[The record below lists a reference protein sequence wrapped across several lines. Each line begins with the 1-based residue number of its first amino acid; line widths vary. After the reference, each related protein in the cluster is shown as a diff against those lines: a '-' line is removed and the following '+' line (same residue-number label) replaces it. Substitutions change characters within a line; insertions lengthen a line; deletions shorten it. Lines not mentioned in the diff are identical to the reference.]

1 MDFFAQTNIHNRFR
15 LGHSL
20 MVGGVFLF
28 LVFSLLLS
36 TITSIPAVA
45 FGSTTIFELTNQART
60 TNGLTEFE
68 LSEELTF
75 AAQAK
80 AEAMVE
86 NNYFEHTSP
95 DGTTGWDYIND
106 AGYEY
111 TFAGENLA
119 ASNEDDVSVVDGW
132 LNSPGHRANLLN
144 EDFSKIGLGIAYKD
158 SYEEFRNVFFIVA
171 LYAEPAIFNSVPTSK
186 TNNTT
191 TEGLTQ
197 LEKSKFTLDRGAG
210 YVFIGVSG
218 ALTLSGVSIETNRIK
233 KHLQKRR
240 S

>member
-119 ASNEDDVSVVDGW
+119 ASNEDDTSYATG
-132 LNSPGHRANLLN
+132 ANASGPR
-144 EDFSKIGLGIAYKD
+144 DQY
-158 SYEEFRNVFFIVA
+158 FRDRKGRR
-171 LYAEPAIFNSVPTSK
+171 EPRNA
-186 TNNTT
+186 NNA
-191 TEGLTQ
+191 
-197 LEKSKFTLDRGAG
+197 S
-210 YVFIGVSG
+210 
-218 ALTLSGVSIETNRIK
+218 
-233 KHLQKRR
+233 RR
-240 S
+240 SAKSRRRQNHD